1 MAFLRKYR
9 RHLIILLITVLFA
22 LFLIRFNDI
31 DRIGLYSSEGKTF
44 EKARVVE
51 ILKDNETES
60 GNQIGNQIVSLELLS
75 GKFKGNIVEAVSS
88 SS

>member
-60 GNQIGNQIVSLELLS
+60 GNQDRQSDCFS
-75 GKFKGNIVEAVSS
+75 GTFKRKIQR
-88 SS
+88 